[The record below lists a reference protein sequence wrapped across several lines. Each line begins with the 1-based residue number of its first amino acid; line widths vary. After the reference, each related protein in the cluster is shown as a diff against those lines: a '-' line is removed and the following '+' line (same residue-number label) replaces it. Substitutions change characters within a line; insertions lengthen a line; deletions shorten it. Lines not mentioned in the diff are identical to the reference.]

1 MKTFLCLFL
10 QTGVIF
16 SIAVNEKIDSVV
28 DQFNAK
34 SVIDLV
40 AEQYVFNDHDS
51 VVFNDPDS
59 AVFNDHNSAVFN
71 DHNSAVFNDH
81 TSLNDEERNIS

>member
-1 MKTFLCLFL
+1 MHMMIFPFFLENKMMKTFLCVFL

-16 SIAVNEKIDSVV
+16 SIAANEKIDSVV

-40 AEQYVFNDHDS
+40 AEQYVFNDHNS

-59 AVFNDHNSAVFN
+59 AYC
-71 DHNSAVFNDH
+71 
-81 TSLNDEERNIS
+81 